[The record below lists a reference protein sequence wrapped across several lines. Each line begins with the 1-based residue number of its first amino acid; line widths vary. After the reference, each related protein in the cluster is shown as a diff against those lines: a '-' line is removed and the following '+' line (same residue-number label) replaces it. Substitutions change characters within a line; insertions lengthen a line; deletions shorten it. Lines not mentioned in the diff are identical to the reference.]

1 MVKNQPANAGETGLI
16 PDLGDPICC
25 GVTQPVRVCVCVCV
39 CACMRVC
46 MFAF

>member
-25 GVTQPVRVCVCVCV
+25 GVTQPVCVCVCVCV
-39 CACMRVC
+39 RACVC
-46 MFAF
+46 VLSCV

>member
-25 GVTQPVRVCVCVCV
+25 GVTQPVRVSCVCVHACV
-39 CACMRVC
+39 YSAVSDSL
-46 MFAF
+46 